1 MKLMPRG
8 MMSKYTGEMKVFIWA
23 SMINSTGGAL
33 MWPLTTLFVHTQL
46 NRPLADAGFV
56 ILMQMLGGFFGQLL
70 GGGLYYRL
78 GVRKLLIGALAA
90 TSLLQLS
97 LVVTAH
103 ADWWLYVT
111 TMTVLGLTNSASM
124 PAIQSFVGFRWAD
137 RRDELFN
144 VIYVGNNVGV
154 ALGTALSGVLAD
166 ISFNLTFVL
175 NGLTSAGFALFFYRF
190 LRGQNEEAAAAG
202 AVNGASVK
210 GAPVNGTSVDGAS
223 VNGVSANGAPVN
235 GAPVNG
241 APINGASVN
250 GSMADGSSVKGDPA
264 DGANREEKTAAARAQ
279 RGVLP
284 ERSLWEKLSAYRIYL
299 FMSVGSLFIW
309 LANSLWGT
317 GVAPHIADQG
327 MNFSMYSLLWT
338 LNGVLIFAA
347 QPITSWMKR
356 TIAVP
361 LTSQLTWSAIF
372 YGLAYVVIWFLP
384 FYSGFLL
391 AMALATLGEMLV
403 SPAVPAFLSARAGR
417 EAPFYMGVSGGIASI
432 GRMIGPYVLG
442 LTYDHGGLDGVSFIS
457 VLIAVLAV
465 LSFVAH
471 AALQRKERSPQH
483 DMMMH
488 G

>member
-78 GVRKLLIGALAA
+78 GVRRLLIGALAA

-103 ADWWLYVT
+103 ADWWLYVM

-166 ISFNLTFVL
+166 ISFNLTFML

-190 LRGQNEEAAAAG
+190 LRGQNEESAAAG
-202 AVNGASVK
+202 TVNGTVEKGTPVNGTPVNGASAKGTPVNGTSVNGTSVNGASVK
-210 GAPVNGTSVDGAS
+210 EDSAGG
-223 VNGVSANGAPVN
+223 ANG
-235 GAPVNG
+235 
-241 APINGASVN
+241 
-250 GSMADGSSVKGDPA
+250 K
-264 DGANREEKTAAARAQ
+264 EKTAAARAQ
-279 RGVLP
+279 RGILP

-299 FMSVGSLFIW
+299 FMSVGTLFIW

-457 VLIAVLAV
+457 VIIAMFAI
-465 LSFVAH
+465 LSFIMH
-471 AALQRKERSPQH
+471 AVLQRKERSPQQ

>member
-1 MKLMPRG
+1 

-46 NRPLADAGFV
+46 NRSLADAGFV

-78 GVRKLLIGALAA
+78 GVRRLLIGALAA

-111 TMTVLGLTNSASM
+111 TMMVLGLTNSMSM

-190 LRGQNEEAAAAG
+190 LRGQHEEATGDG
-202 AVNGASVK
+202 AVNGA
-210 GAPVNGTSVDGAS
+210 A
-223 VNGVSANGAPVN
+223 
-235 GAPVNG
+235 
-241 APINGASVN
+241 
-250 GSMADGSSVKGDPA
+250 VKGDSA
-264 DGANREEKTAAARAQ
+264 DEAEGDEKLAAARAK
-279 RGVLP
+279 RGILP

-299 FMSVGSLFIW
+299 FMSVGTLFIW

-403 SPAVPAFLSARAGR
+403 SPAVPAFLAARAGR

-432 GRMIGPYVLG
+432 GRMIGPYMLG

-465 LSFVAH
+465 LSFVVH

>member
-1 MKLMPRG
+1 MNLMPRG

-78 GVRKLLIGALAA
+78 GVRRLLIGALAA

-190 LRGQNEEAAAAG
+190 LRGQNEEAGAVG
-202 AVNGASVK
+202 AVNGAAAK
-210 GAPVNGTSVDGAS
+210 GT
-223 VNGVSANGAPVN
+223 PVN
-235 GAPVNG
+235 GASM
-241 APINGASVN
+241 NGAS
-250 GSMADGSSVKGDPA
+250 ADGALMKEDSA

-284 ERSLWEKLSAYRIYL
+284 ERSLWEKLSACRIYL
-299 FMSVGSLFIW
+299 FMSVGTLFIW

-338 LNGVLIFAA
+338 LNGLLIFAA

-403 SPAVPAFLSARAGR
+403 SPAVPAFLAARAGR

-457 VLIAVLAV
+457 VLIAVLAI

>member
-46 NRPLADAGFV
+46 NRSLADAGFV

-78 GVRKLLIGALAA
+78 GVRRLLIGALAA
-90 TSLLQLS
+90 TSLLQVS

-137 RRDELFN
+137 RREELFN

-190 LRGQNEEAAAAG
+190 LRGQNEDAAAPG
-202 AVNGASVK
+202 AVNGSAEKGATENGTLIEGASVD
-210 GAPVNGTSVDGAS
+210 GVSVDGVSVNGTPVNGTSVNGVS
-223 VNGVSANGAPVN
+223 VNGDS
-235 GAPVNG
+235 
-241 APINGASVN
+241 
-250 GSMADGSSVKGDPA
+250 A
-264 DGANREEKTAAARAQ
+264 DGAGGQEKTTAARAR

-284 ERSLWEKLSAYRIYL
+284 ERNLWEKLSAYRIYL
-299 FMSVGSLFIW
+299 FMSVGTLFIW

-403 SPAVPAFLSARAGR
+403 SPAVPAFLAARAGR

-465 LSFVAH
+465 LSFVTH

>member
-1 MKLMPRG
+1 MKED
-8 MMSKYTGEMKVFIWA
+8 S
-23 SMINSTGGAL
+23 
-33 MWPLTTLFVHTQL
+33 
-46 NRPLADAGFV
+46 
-56 ILMQMLGGFFGQLL
+56 
-70 GGGLYYRL
+70 
-78 GVRKLLIGALAA
+78 
-90 TSLLQLS
+90 
-97 LVVTAH
+97 
-103 ADWWLYVT
+103 
-111 TMTVLGLTNSASM
+111 
-124 PAIQSFVGFRWAD
+124 
-137 RRDELFN
+137 
-144 VIYVGNNVGV
+144 
-154 ALGTALSGVLAD
+154 
-166 ISFNLTFVL
+166 
-175 NGLTSAGFALFFYRF
+175 
-190 LRGQNEEAAAAG
+190 
-202 AVNGASVK
+202 
-210 GAPVNGTSVDGAS
+210 
-223 VNGVSANGAPVN
+223 
-235 GAPVNG
+235 
-241 APINGASVN
+241 
-250 GSMADGSSVKGDPA
+250 A

-284 ERSLWEKLSAYRIYL
+284 ERSLWEKLSACRIYL
-299 FMSVGSLFIW
+299 FMSVGTLFIW

-338 LNGVLIFAA
+338 LNGLLIFAA

-403 SPAVPAFLSARAGR
+403 SPAVPAFLAARAGR

-457 VLIAVLAV
+457 VLIAVLAI

>member
-78 GVRKLLIGALAA
+78 GVRRLLIGALAA

-202 AVNGASVK
+202 AVNGAAVK
-210 GAPVNGTSVDGAS
+210 GTPVNGTSVDGAS
-223 VNGVSANGAPVN
+223 VNGANGVSANGATVN
-235 GAPVNG
+235 GAQ
-241 APINGASVN
+241 INGASVN

-264 DGANREEKTAAARAQ
+264 DGANREEKTAAVRAQ

>member
-1 MKLMPRG
+1 

-78 GVRKLLIGALAA
+78 GVRRLLIGALAA

-103 ADWWLYVT
+103 ADWWLYVM

-166 ISFNLTFVL
+166 ISFNLTFML

-190 LRGQNEEAAAAG
+190 LRGQNEESLAAG
-202 AVNGASVK
+202 AVNGTAEKSMPVNGASAKETPVK
-210 GAPVNGTSVDGAS
+210 GTSVNGASAKGTPVNGTSVNGAS
-223 VNGVSANGAPVN
+223 AKGTPVN
-235 GAPVNG
+235 GTSV
-241 APINGASVN
+241 NGASVKED
-250 GSMADGSSVKGDPA
+250 SA
-264 DGANREEKTAAARAQ
+264 DGANGKEKTAGARAQ
-279 RGVLP
+279 RGILP

-299 FMSVGSLFIW
+299 FMSVGTLFIW

-442 LTYDHGGLDGVSFIS
+442 LTYDHSGLDGVAFIS
-457 VLIAVLAV
+457 VLIVVLAV
-465 LSFVAH
+465 LSFIMH

-483 DMMMH
+483 NIMMH

>member
-1 MKLMPRG
+1 MPRG

-97 LVVTAH
+97 LVMTAH
-103 ADWWLYVT
+103 ADWWLYVM

-124 PAIQSFVGFRWAD
+124 PAIQSFVGFHWAD

-190 LRGQNEEAAAAG
+190 LRGQSEESAAAG
-202 AVNGASVK
+202 AVNGTVE
-210 GAPVNGTSVDGAS
+210 T
-223 VNGVSANGAPVN
+223 GAPVN
-235 GAPVNG
+235 GASVNG
-241 APINGASVN
+241 TQVNGASVKGTLAN
-250 GSMADGSSVKGDPA
+250 GESA
-264 DGANREEKTAAARAQ
+264 DGANGEEKRAAARDQ
-279 RGVLP
+279 RGILP
-284 ERSLWEKLSAYRIYL
+284 ERSIWEKLAAYRIYL
-299 FMSVGSLFIW
+299 FMSVGTLFIW

-465 LSFVAH
+465 LSFIMH

>member
-78 GVRKLLIGALAA
+78 GVRRLLIGALAA

-103 ADWWLYVT
+103 ADWWLYVM

-190 LRGQNEEAAAAG
+190 LRGQNEESAAAG
-202 AVNGASVK
+202 AVRGTAAK
-210 GAPVNGTSVDGAS
+210 GT
-223 VNGVSANGAPVN
+223 PVN

-241 APINGASVN
+241 VSANGTSVNGAS
-250 GSMADGSSVKGDPA
+250 ADVTPVQRESAG
-264 DGANREEKTAAARAQ
+264 GANVEEKTAAARAQ
-279 RGVLP
+279 RGILP
-284 ERSLWEKLSAYRIYL
+284 ERSIWEKLAAYRIYL
-299 FMSVGSLFIW
+299 FMSVGTLFIW

-356 TIAVP
+356 TIAAP

-465 LSFVAH
+465 LSFIMH
-471 AALQRKERSPQH
+471 AALQRKERAPQH

>member
-103 ADWWLYVT
+103 ADWWLYVM

-190 LRGQNEEAAAAG
+190 LRGQSEESAAAG
-202 AVNGASVK
+202 AVNGTVET
-210 GAPVNGTSVDGAS
+210 GT
-223 VNGVSANGAPVN
+223 PVN
-235 GAPVNG
+235 GASANG
-241 APINGASVN
+241 ES
-250 GSMADGSSVKGDPA
+250 A
-264 DGANREEKTAAARAQ
+264 DGANGEEKATAARAQ
-279 RGVLP
+279 RGILP
-284 ERSLWEKLSAYRIYL
+284 ERSIWEKLSAYRIYL
-299 FMSVGSLFIW
+299 FMSVGTLFIW

-457 VLIAVLAV
+457 VFIAVLAV
-465 LSFVAH
+465 LSFIMH

>member
-1 MKLMPRG
+1 MPRG

-103 ADWWLYVT
+103 ADWWLYVM

-190 LRGQNEEAAAAG
+190 LRGQNEESAAAG
-202 AVNGASVK
+202 AVNGTVE
-210 GAPVNGTSVDGAS
+210 T
-223 VNGVSANGAPVN
+223 GAPVN
-235 GAPVNG
+235 GASVNGTSAGGTSVNGSLAEGTPVNG
-241 APINGASVN
+241 A
-250 GSMADGSSVKGDPA
+250 SVKGTPANGEAA
-264 DGANREEKTAAARAQ
+264 DGANGEEKTPAAQAQ
-279 RGVLP
+279 RGILP
-284 ERSLWEKLSAYRIYL
+284 ERSIWEKLSAYRIYL
-299 FMSVGSLFIW
+299 FMSVGTLFIW

-465 LSFVAH
+465 LSFIMH

>member
-78 GVRKLLIGALAA
+78 GVRRLLIGALAA

-202 AVNGASVK
+202 AVNGAAVK

-223 VNGVSANGAPVN
+223 VNGVSA
-235 GAPVNG
+235 NG

-442 LTYDHGGLDGVSFIS
+442 LTYDHSGLDGVSFIS
-457 VLIAVLAV
+457 VLIAVLAI

>member
-1 MKLMPRG
+1 

-46 NRPLADAGFV
+46 NRSLADAGFV

-78 GVRKLLIGALAA
+78 GVRRLLIGALAA

-103 ADWWLYVT
+103 ADWWLYVA

-137 RRDELFN
+137 RREELFN

-166 ISFNLTFVL
+166 ISFNLTFAL

-190 LRGQNEEAAAAG
+190 LRGQTEEADAGG
-202 AVNGASVK
+202 AVNGTAAKETSVN
-210 GAPVNGTSVDGAS
+210 GTPMEGSSVDRAAVNGTS
-223 VNGVSANGAPVN
+223 
-235 GAPVNG
+235 
-241 APINGASVN
+241 INGASVN
-250 GSMADGSSVKGDPA
+250 GSLAEGSSVKGDPA
-264 DGANREEKTAAARAQ
+264 DGGSGEEQTTAAPGTQ

-284 ERSLWEKLSAYRIYL
+284 ERSLWEKMSAYRIYL
-299 FMSVGSLFIW
+299 FMSVGTLFIW

-372 YGLAYVVIWFLP
+372 YGLAYIVIWFLP

-403 SPAVPAFLSARAGR
+403 SPAVPAFLAARAGR

-442 LTYDHGGLDGVSFIS
+442 LTYDRGGLGGVSFIS

-465 LSFVAH
+465 LSFVTH

>member
-78 GVRKLLIGALAA
+78 GVRRLLIGALAA

-202 AVNGASVK
+202 AVNGAAVK

-223 VNGVSANGAPVN
+223 VNGVSANGATVN
-235 GAPVNG
+235 DAQ
-241 APINGASVN
+241 INGASVN

-417 EAPFYMGVSGGIASI
+417 DAPFYMGVSGGIASI

-457 VLIAVLAV
+457 VVIAVLAI

>member
-1 MKLMPRG
+1 

-202 AVNGASVK
+202 AVNGAAVK
-210 GAPVNGTSVDGAS
+210 GAPGNGTSVDGAS
-223 VNGVSANGAPVN
+223 VNGVSVNGVSANGAT
-235 GAPVNG
+235 VNG

-299 FMSVGSLFIW
+299 FMSVGTLFIW

-403 SPAVPAFLSARAGR
+403 SPAVPAFLSAHAGR

-465 LSFVAH
+465 LSFIAH

>member
-103 ADWWLYVT
+103 ADWWLYVM

-190 LRGQNEEAAAAG
+190 LRGQSEESAAAG
-202 AVNGASVK
+202 AVNGTVET
-210 GAPVNGTSVDGAS
+210 GT
-223 VNGVSANGAPVN
+223 PVN
-235 GAPVNG
+235 GAP
-241 APINGASVN
+241 ANGASVN
-250 GSMADGSSVKGDPA
+250 GTLVNGASVKGTLANGESA
-264 DGANREEKTAAARAQ
+264 DGANGEEKTTAARAQ
-279 RGVLP
+279 RGILP
-284 ERSLWEKLSAYRIYL
+284 ERSIWEKLSAYRIYL
-299 FMSVGSLFIW
+299 FMSVGALFIW

-457 VLIAVLAV
+457 VFIAVLAV
-465 LSFVAH
+465 LSFIMH

>member
-190 LRGQNEEAAAAG
+190 LRGQNEEAAAVG
-202 AVNGASVK
+202 AVNGAAVK
-210 GAPVNGTSVDGAS
+210 GAPGNGTSVDGAS
-223 VNGVSANGAPVN
+223 VNGVSA
-235 GAPVNG
+235 
-241 APINGASVN
+241 NGASVN

-299 FMSVGSLFIW
+299 FMSVGTLFIW

-457 VLIAVLAV
+457 VLIAVLAI

>member
-103 ADWWLYVT
+103 ADWWLYVM

-190 LRGQNEEAAAAG
+190 LRGQSEESATAG
-202 AVNGASVK
+202 AVNGTAET
-210 GAPVNGTSVDGAS
+210 GMPV
-223 VNGVSANGAPVN
+223 
-235 GAPVNG
+235 
-241 APINGASVN
+241 NGASVN
-250 GSMADGSSVKGDPA
+250 GTLTNGAPANGSLAEGTPVNSASVKGSSVIGASA
-264 DGANREEKTAAARAQ
+264 DGTQVQRESAGGANGEEKTTAAWAQ
-279 RGVLP
+279 RGILP
-284 ERSLWEKLSAYRIYL
+284 ERSIWEKLAAYRIYL
-299 FMSVGSLFIW
+299 FMSVGTLFIW

-442 LTYDHGGLDGVSFIS
+442 LTYDHGGLDGVSVIS

-465 LSFVAH
+465 LSFIMH
-471 AALQRKERSPQH
+471 AALQRKDRSPQH

>member
-1 MKLMPRG
+1 M
-8 MMSKYTGEMKVFIWA
+8 
-23 SMINSTGGAL
+23 
-33 MWPLTTLFVHTQL
+33 
-46 NRPLADAGFV
+46 
-56 ILMQMLGGFFGQLL
+56 
-70 GGGLYYRL
+70 YYRL
-78 GVRKLLIGALAA
+78 GVRRLLIGALAA

-202 AVNGASVK
+202 AVNGA
-210 GAPVNGTSVDGAS
+210 A
-223 VNGVSANGAPVN
+223 
-235 GAPVNG
+235 
-241 APINGASVN
+241 VN
-250 GSMADGSSVKGDPA
+250 GSVADGSSVKGDTA

-372 YGLAYVVIWFLP
+372 YGLAYIVIWFLP

-417 EAPFYMGVSGGIASI
+417 DAPFYMGVSGGIASI
-432 GRMIGPYVLG
+432 GRMIGPYMLG

-457 VLIAVLAV
+457 VLIAVLAI

-483 DMMMH
+483 DMMMR

>member
-78 GVRKLLIGALAA
+78 GVRRLLIGALAA

-202 AVNGASVK
+202 AVNGA
-210 GAPVNGTSVDGAS
+210 PVNGTSVDGAS
-223 VNGVSANGAPVN
+223 VNGVSA
-235 GAPVNG
+235 NG

-442 LTYDHGGLDGVSFIS
+442 LTYDHSGLDGVSFIS
-457 VLIAVLAV
+457 VLIAVLAI